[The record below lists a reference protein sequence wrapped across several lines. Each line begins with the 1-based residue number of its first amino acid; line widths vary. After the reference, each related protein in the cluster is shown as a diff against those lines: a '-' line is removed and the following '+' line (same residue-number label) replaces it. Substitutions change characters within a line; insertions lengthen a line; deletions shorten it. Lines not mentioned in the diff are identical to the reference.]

1 VPGED
6 HELVLYE
13 VADRV
18 ATITLNNP
26 EGRNGWSL
34 AMERAYFAQLRRAD
48 NDPDA
53 VTIVVTGAG
62 RTFCPGLDMKAL
74 QAVPGSGGLNRA
86 GRDPMLLALSLQKP
100 MIAAINGACA
110 GLGLLQALC
119 CDLRFA
125 AEGARLST
133 AYSRRGLP
141 AEYGMAWLMTRLMRL
156 DHALDLLLS
165 GRAVEAQ
172 EAAALGLVS
181 RVYPPEQLLDAATAY
196 ARDMAANCSPR
207 ALAAIRHQVYAD
219 LSRSLDASMAET
231 LELMPWFNS
240 AANPDF
246 REGVNSFVERRPPVF
261 GGLPPDFRLAG
272 SEDR

>member
-1 VPGED
+1 
-6 HELVLYE
+6 
-13 VADRV
+13 
-18 ATITLNNP
+18 
-26 EGRNGWSL
+26 
-34 AMERAYFAQLRRAD
+34 
-48 NDPDA
+48 
-53 VTIVVTGAG
+53 
-62 RTFCPGLDMKAL
+62 
-74 QAVPGSGGLNRA
+74 
-86 GRDPMLLALSLQKP
+86 

-172 EAAALGLVS
+172 EAAALGLVT
-181 RVYPPEQLLDAATAY
+181 RVYPPEQLLEAATGY
-196 ARDMAANCSPR
+196 ARDLAVNCSPR
-207 ALAAIRHQVYAD
+207 ALAAIRHQVYGD
-219 LSRSLDASMAET
+219 LSRGLDAATAET

-246 REGVNSFVERRPPVF
+246 REGVDSFIERRPPAFEPLPANFRVTA
-261 GGLPPDFRLAG
+261 LPVPPDR
-272 SEDR
+272 

>member
-1 VPGED
+1 VAVEE

-34 AMERAYFAQLRRAD
+34 PMERAYFAQLRRAES
-48 NDPDA
+48 DPA
-53 VTIVVTGAG
+53 VVTIVVTGAG

-125 AEGARLST
+125 AAGARLST

-165 GRAVEAQ
+165 GRVVEAQ
-172 EAAALGLVS
+172 EAAVLGLVT
-181 RVYPPEQLLDAATAY
+181 RVYPPEQLLDAATGY
-196 ARDMAANCSPR
+196 AREMAVNCSPR
-207 ALAAIRHQVYAD
+207 ALAAIRHQVYGD
-219 LSRSLDASMAET
+219 LSRDLDAAMAET

-246 REGVNSFVERRPPVF
+246 REGVDSFVARRPPAF
-261 GGLPPDFRLAG
+261 EPLPADFRPV
-272 SEDR
+272 SRER

>member
-1 VPGED
+1 MLGED

-34 AMERAYFAQLRRAD
+34 AMERAYFAQLRRAET
-48 NDPDA
+48 DPAA

-86 GRDPMLLALSLQKP
+86 DRDPMLLALSLQKP

-119 CDLRFA
+119 CDVRFA
-125 AEGARLST
+125 AEGARLAT

-165 GRAVEAQ
+165 GRAVEAR
-172 EAAALGLVS
+172 EAAALGLVT
-181 RVYPPEQLLDAATAY
+181 RVYPPEQLLEAATAY
-196 ARDMAANCSPR
+196 AREMAVNCSPR

-219 LSRSLDASMAET
+219 LSRDLDAAMTDT
-231 LELMPWFNS
+231 LQLMPWFNS

-246 REGVNSFVERRPPVF
+246 REGVDSFIERRSPAFEP
-261 GGLPPDFRLAG
+261 LPADFRVV
-272 SEDR
+272 SPER